1 MFTFTSLGTPADLC
15 CDGTWGTEPTWDE
28 AGEPD
33 PWFDVWLPLIL
44 LSNQQVPSCHL
55 PASPATRHSV
65 STMNAKTS
73 SGGEE
78 EASGMR
84 NETLGEAK
92 RRQVIYVAYV
102 IAALD
107 LTFLFMQMGIMPYL
121 AKSLGLDSVGFG
133 YLQTIFGVLQLVGG
147 YIFGRFADQFGARAA
162 LILSCASGSIFFLLM
177 SLSTSIP
184 LLFLS
189 RLPAVFM
196 HGMPG
201 AQKVITDMTAPSQR
215 AGALGR
221 LGLCFGVG
229 IIAGS
234 AMGGVLST
242 KFGIYVPTYV
252 GLVGSLINTLIAMV
266 WIPSQTKPK
275 SDHHMTE
282 HSTSRSGSLFSITEI
297 LRLMKFPGVMEVFI
311 VKVFAGLPIGLFM
324 IMFSIISMD
333 FFGLEAVESGYLMSY
348 FGVLQMVVQGLV
360 VGKLASHCTEM
371 TLLRLS
377 VFVFAGVGL
386 GMALMRT
393 VWHYCIIAVPLV
405 FAFSMLATIT
415 DSILTKAVPSS
426 DTGAML
432 GICASVQPLTRTVG
446 PTIGGVLYK
455 QFGVSSFG
463 YLQLVV
469 NLGLFVYLLKS
480 KIPLGDVKS
489 Q

>member
-1 MFTFTSLGTPADLC
+1 M
-15 CDGTWGTEPTWDE
+15 
-28 AGEPD
+28 
-33 PWFDVWLPLIL
+33 
-44 LSNQQVPSCHL
+44 
-55 PASPATRHSV
+55 
-65 STMNAKTS
+65 STMNAKAIS
-73 SGGEE
+73 EGEE

-84 NETLGEAK
+84 NETLGESGHSRDVK
-92 RRQVIYVAYV
+92 RGQVILVAYL

-107 LTFLFMQMGIMPYL
+107 LTFLFMQFGIIPYL

-162 LILSCASGSIFFLLM
+162 LILSGASGSVFFLLM

-189 RLPAVFM
+189 RLPGVFM
-196 HGMPG
+196 HGIPG
-201 AQKVITDMTAPSQR
+201 AQKVITDMTTPSQR
-215 AGALGR
+215 ADALGK
-221 LGLCFGVG
+221 LGLCFGIG
-229 IIAGS
+229 MIIGS
-234 AMGGVLST
+234 ALGGVLST
-242 KFGIYVPTYV
+242 KFGIFVPSYV
-252 GLVGSLINTLIAMV
+252 GLVGSLINTLIAVV

-275 SDHHMTE
+275 LNQHVTE
-282 HSTSRSGSLFSITEI
+282 HSTSQSGSLFSIREI

-311 VKVFAGLPIGLFM
+311 VKVLAGLPIGLFM

-360 VGKLASHCTEM
+360 VGKLANHCTEM

-469 NLGLFVYLLKS
+469 NIGLFVYLLKS
-480 KIPLGDVKS
+480 KISLREMKS

>member
-1 MFTFTSLGTPADLC
+1 
-15 CDGTWGTEPTWDE
+15 
-28 AGEPD
+28 
-33 PWFDVWLPLIL
+33 
-44 LSNQQVPSCHL
+44 
-55 PASPATRHSV
+55 V
-65 STMNAKTS
+65 STMNAKAIS
-73 SGGEE
+73 EGEE

-84 NETLGEAK
+84 NETLEESGSLGEAK
-92 RRQVIYVAYV
+92 RRQAILVAYL

-121 AKSLGLDSVGFG
+121 AKNLGLDSVGFG
-133 YLQTIFGVLQLVGG
+133 YLQTTFGVLQLVGG

-162 LILSCASGSIFFLLM
+162 LILSCASGSVFFLLM
-177 SLSTSIP
+177 SMSTSIP

-189 RLPAVFM
+189 RLPGVFM
-196 HGMPG
+196 HGIPG
-201 AQKVITDMTAPSQR
+201 AQKVITDMTTPSQR
-215 AGALGR
+215 ADALGK
-221 LGLCFGVG
+221 LGLCFGIA
-229 IIAGS
+229 IITGS
-234 AMGGVLST
+234 ALGGVLST
-242 KFGIYVPTYV
+242 KFGIFVPTYI
-252 GLVGSLINTLIAMV
+252 GLVGSLINILIAVV
-266 WIPSQTKPK
+266 WIPLQTKPK
-275 SDHHMTE
+275 SE
-282 HSTSRSGSLFSITEI
+282 HSTSQSGSLFSIREI
-297 LRLMKFPGVMEVFI
+297 LRLMKFPGVKEVFL

-324 IMFSIISMD
+324 IMFSIISME

-348 FGVLQMVVQGLV
+348 FGVLQMVVQGLI
-360 VGKLASHCTEM
+360 VGKLAKHCTEM

-377 VFVFAGVGL
+377 VFIFASVGL

-455 QFGVSSFG
+455 QFGVPSFG

-469 NLGLFVYLLKS
+469 NIGLFFYLLKS
-480 KIPLGDVKS
+480 KIPLREMKS
-489 Q
+489 

>member
-1 MFTFTSLGTPADLC
+1 
-15 CDGTWGTEPTWDE
+15 
-28 AGEPD
+28 
-33 PWFDVWLPLIL
+33 
-44 LSNQQVPSCHL
+44 
-55 PASPATRHSV
+55 V

-73 SGGEE
+73 SVGEE
-78 EASGMR
+78 EASRIG
-84 NETLGEAK
+84 NETLGESGCLGEAK
-92 RRQVIYVAYV
+92 RRQVIRVAYV
-102 IAALD
+102 IAAID
-107 LTFLFMQMGIMPYL
+107 LTLLFMQMGVMPVSMGAL
-121 AKSLGLDSVGFG
+121 ASQHISFNAGLCSFPAE
-133 YLQTIFGVLQLVGG
+133 
-147 YIFGRFADQFGARAA
+147 FADQYGARAA

-177 SLSTSIP
+177 SLSTNIP

-189 RLPAVFM
+189 RLPGMFM
-196 HGMPG
+196 HGIPG
-201 AQKVITDMTAPSQR
+201 AQKVITDMTTPSQR
-215 AGALGR
+215 AGALGK

-229 IIAGS
+229 IISGS
-234 AMGGVLST
+234 AVGGVLST

-252 GLVGSLINTLIAMV
+252 GLVGSLINTLIAVV

-275 SDHHMTE
+275 SDHHME
-282 HSTSRSGSLFSITEI
+282 ENSDLFSIREI
-297 LRLMKFPGVMEVFI
+297 LRLMKFPGVLEVFI

-348 FGVLQMVVQGLV
+348 IGVLQMVVQGLV
-360 VGKLASHCTEM
+360 VGKLTSHCTEM
-371 TLLRLS
+371 TLLRLC

-415 DSILTKAVPSS
+415 DSILTKAVPST

-463 YLQLVV
+463 YLQLMV
-469 NLGLFVYLLKS
+469 NLCLLVYLMKS
-480 KIPLGDVKS
+480 KIPLGEMKS

>member
-1 MFTFTSLGTPADLC
+1 
-15 CDGTWGTEPTWDE
+15 
-28 AGEPD
+28 
-33 PWFDVWLPLIL
+33 
-44 LSNQQVPSCHL
+44 
-55 PASPATRHSV
+55 V
-65 STMNAKTS
+65 SIMNAKTS
-73 SGGEE
+73 SEGEE
-78 EASGMR
+78 EASGTR
-84 NETLGEAK
+84 NETLGKSGYLGEAK
-92 RRQVIYVAYV
+92 RGQVIRVAYV

-107 LTFLFMQMGIMPYL
+107 LTFLFMQFGVMPYL

-162 LILSCASGSIFFLLM
+162 LILSCASGSVFFLLM

-189 RLPAVFM
+189 RLPGVFM

-201 AQKVITDMTAPSQR
+201 AQKVITDMTTPSQR
-215 AGALGR
+215 AGALGK
-221 LGLCFGVG
+221 LGLCFGMG

-234 AMGGVLST
+234 ALGGVLST
-242 KFGIYVPTYV
+242 KLGIYFPTYV

-275 SDHHMTE
+275 ADHHVTE
-282 HSTSRSGSLFSITEI
+282 NSTLFSIREI

-360 VGKLASHCTEM
+360 VGKLARHCTEM

-377 VFVFAGVGL
+377 VLVFAGVGL

-463 YLQLVV
+463 YLQLIV
-469 NLGLFVYLLKS
+469 NLGLFVYLLRS
-480 KIPLGDVKS
+480 KIPLGEMKS

>member
-1 MFTFTSLGTPADLC
+1 
-15 CDGTWGTEPTWDE
+15 
-28 AGEPD
+28 
-33 PWFDVWLPLIL
+33 
-44 LSNQQVPSCHL
+44 
-55 PASPATRHSV
+55 

-73 SGGEE
+73 SAGEE

-84 NETLGEAK
+84 NETLGESGFLGEAK
-92 RRQVIYVAYV
+92 RRQVIHVAYV
-102 IAALD
+102 IAALE
-107 LTFLFMQMGIMPYL
+107 LTFFFMQIGVMPYL

-133 YLQTIFGVLQLVGG
+133 YLQTTFGVLQLVGG
-147 YIFGRFADQFGARAA
+147 YIFGRFADKFGARAA
-162 LILSCASGSIFFLLM
+162 LILSCVSGSIFFLLM
-177 SLSTSIP
+177 SLSTNIP

-189 RLPAVFM
+189 RLPGVFM
-196 HGMPG
+196 HGIPG
-201 AQKVITDMTAPSQR
+201 AQKVITDVTTPSER
-215 AGALGR
+215 AGALGK
-221 LGLCFGVG
+221 LGFCFGVG
-229 IIAGS
+229 IISGS
-234 AMGGVLST
+234 VVGGVLST
-242 KFGIYVPTYV
+242 KFNVYVPAYV
-252 GLVGSLINTLIAMV
+252 GLVGSLINTLIAVV

-275 SDHHMTE
+275 SDHHVTE
-282 HSTSRSGSLFSITEI
+282 HSTSQSGSLFSIREI

-333 FFGLEAVESGYLMSY
+333 FFGLEAAESGYLMSY

-360 VGKLASHCTEM
+360 VGKLASRCSEM
-371 TLLRLS
+371 TLLRLG
-377 VFVFAGVGL
+377 VFIFAGVGL

-463 YLQLVV
+463 YLQLMV

-480 KIPLGDVKS
+480 KIPLEEMKS
-489 Q
+489 

>member
-1 MFTFTSLGTPADLC
+1 MFTFTFAGTLC
-15 CDGTWGTEPTWDE
+15 CDDTWGSEPTWDK
-28 AGEPD
+28 AAQPD
-33 PWFDVWLPLIL
+33 PWFDAGLPLIL
-44 LSNQQVPSCHL
+44 PSKSQVPSCL
-55 PASPATRHSV
+55 FPVRPATSNSV

-73 SGGEE
+73 TRGEK

-84 NETLGEAK
+84 NETLGESGCLGEAK
-92 RRQVIYVAYV
+92 RGQVIRVAYV

-107 LTFLFMQMGIMPYL
+107 LTFLFMQMGVMPYL

-162 LILSCASGSIFFLLM
+162 LILSCVSGSVFFLLM

-184 LLFLS
+184 ILFLS
-189 RLPAVFM
+189 RLPGVFM
-196 HGMPG
+196 HGIPG
-201 AQKVITDMTAPSQR
+201 AQKVITDMTTPSQR
-215 AGALGR
+215 AGALGK
-221 LGLCFGVG
+221 LGFCFGVG

-234 AMGGVLST
+234 ALGGVLST

-252 GLVGSLINTLIAMV
+252 GLVGSFINTLIAMV
-266 WIPSQTKPK
+266 CIPSQTKPE
-275 SDHHMTE
+275 SDHHVTE
-282 HSTSRSGSLFSITEI
+282 HSTSQTGSLFSIREI

-348 FGVLQMVVQGLV
+348 FGILQ
-360 VGKLASHCTEM
+360 
-371 TLLRLS
+371 
-377 VFVFAGVGL
+377 
-386 GMALMRT
+386 MALMRT

-446 PTIGGVLYK
+446 PTIGGILYK
-455 QFGVSSFG
+455 QFGISSFG
-463 YLQLVV
+463 YLQLMV

-480 KIPLGDVKS
+480 KIPLGEMKR

>member
-1 MFTFTSLGTPADLC
+1 
-15 CDGTWGTEPTWDE
+15 
-28 AGEPD
+28 
-33 PWFDVWLPLIL
+33 
-44 LSNQQVPSCHL
+44 
-55 PASPATRHSV
+55 
-65 STMNAKTS
+65 MNAKTS
-73 SGGEE
+73 SEGEE
-78 EASGMR
+78 EASGTR
-84 NETLGEAK
+84 NETLGKSGYLGEAK
-92 RRQVIYVAYV
+92 RGQAIRVAYV

-107 LTFLFMQMGIMPYL
+107 LTLVFMQMGVMPYL

-162 LILSCASGSIFFLLM
+162 LILSCASGSVFFLLM

-189 RLPAVFM
+189 RLPGVFM
-196 HGMPG
+196 HGIPG
-201 AQKVITDMTAPSQR
+201 AQKVITDMTTPSQR

-234 AMGGVLST
+234 ALGGVLSA
-242 KFGIYVPTYV
+242 KLGIYSPAYV

-275 SDHHMTE
+275 SDHHVPENRT
-282 HSTSRSGSLFSITEI
+282 SGSLFSIREI

-348 FGVLQMVVQGLV
+348 FGVLQ
-360 VGKLASHCTEM
+360 
-371 TLLRLS
+371 
-377 VFVFAGVGL
+377 
-386 GMALMRT
+386 MALMRT

-463 YLQLVV
+463 YLQLMV
-469 NLGLFVYLLKS
+469 NLGLFVYLLRS
-480 KIPLGDVKS
+480 KIPLGEMKS

>member
-1 MFTFTSLGTPADLC
+1 
-15 CDGTWGTEPTWDE
+15 
-28 AGEPD
+28 
-33 PWFDVWLPLIL
+33 
-44 LSNQQVPSCHL
+44 
-55 PASPATRHSV
+55 V

-78 EASGMR
+78 ETSGMR
-84 NETLGEAK
+84 NETLGEHGCLGEAK
-92 RRQVIYVAYV
+92 RGQVICVAYV

-107 LTFLFMQMGIMPYL
+107 LTFLFMQMGVMPYL

-162 LILSCASGSIFFLLM
+162 LILSCTSGSIFFLLM

-189 RLPAVFM
+189 RLPGVFM
-196 HGMPG
+196 HGIPG
-201 AQKVITDMTAPSQR
+201 AQKVITDMTTPSQR
-215 AGALGR
+215 AAALGK

-242 KFGIYVPTYV
+242 KFGIYAPTYV
-252 GLVGSLINTLIAMV
+252 GLVGSLINTLITMV

-275 SDHHMTE
+275 PDYHMTE
-282 HSTSRSGSLFSITEI
+282 HSDLFSIREI

-360 VGKLASHCTEM
+360 VGKLASHYTEM

-377 VFVFAGVGL
+377 VFVFASVGL

-455 QFGVSSFG
+455 KFGVSSFG
-463 YLQLVV
+463 YLQLMV
-469 NLGLFVYLLKS
+469 NLGLFVYLLRS
-480 KIPLGDVKS
+480 KIPLGEMKS

>member
-1 MFTFTSLGTPADLC
+1 
-15 CDGTWGTEPTWDE
+15 
-28 AGEPD
+28 
-33 PWFDVWLPLIL
+33 
-44 LSNQQVPSCHL
+44 
-55 PASPATRHSV
+55 
-65 STMNAKTS
+65 MNAKTS
-73 SGGEE
+73 SEGEE
-78 EASGMR
+78 EASGTR
-84 NETLGEAK
+84 NETLGKSGYLGEAK
-92 RRQVIYVAYV
+92 RGQVIRVAYV

-107 LTFLFMQMGIMPYL
+107 LTFLFMQFGVMPYL

-162 LILSCASGSIFFLLM
+162 LILSCASGSVFFLLM

-189 RLPAVFM
+189 RLPGVFM

-201 AQKVITDMTAPSQR
+201 AQKVITDMTTPSQR
-215 AGALGR
+215 AGALGK
-221 LGLCFGVG
+221 LGLCFGMG

-234 AMGGVLST
+234 ALGGVLST
-242 KFGIYVPTYV
+242 KLGIYFPTYV

-275 SDHHMTE
+275 ADHHVTE
-282 HSTSRSGSLFSITEI
+282 NRTPGSLFSIREI

-360 VGKLASHCTEM
+360 VGKLARHCTEM

-377 VFVFAGVGL
+377 VLVFAGVGL

-463 YLQLVV
+463 YLQLIV
-469 NLGLFVYLLKS
+469 NLGLFVYLLRS
-480 KIPLGDVKS
+480 KIPLGEMKS

>member
-1 MFTFTSLGTPADLC
+1 
-15 CDGTWGTEPTWDE
+15 
-28 AGEPD
+28 
-33 PWFDVWLPLIL
+33 
-44 LSNQQVPSCHL
+44 
-55 PASPATRHSV
+55 V
-65 STMNAKTS
+65 STMNAKTRS
-73 SGGEE
+73 EGEE

-84 NETLGEAK
+84 NKTLGENGHLGEVK
-92 RRQVIYVAYV
+92 RKQVIRVTYM

-107 LTFLFMQMGIMPYL
+107 LTFLFMQMGLMPYM

-133 YLQTIFGVLQLVGG
+133 YLQTTFGVLQLVGG

-162 LILSCASGSIFFLLM
+162 LMLSCASGSVFFLLM

-201 AQKVITDMTAPSQR
+201 AQKVITDVTAPSQR
-215 AGALGR
+215 AGALGK

-229 IIAGS
+229 IICGS
-234 AMGGVLST
+234 SLGGVLST
-242 KFGIYVPTYV
+242 KFGIFAPTYV
-252 GLVGSLINTLIAMV
+252 GLVGSVINTLIAMV

-275 SDHHMTE
+275 SDHHVTE
-282 HSTSRSGSLFSITEI
+282 HSNLFSIREI
-297 LRLMKFPGVMEVFI
+297 MRLMKFPGVMEVFM
-311 VKVFAGLPIGLFM
+311 VKVFSGFPMGLFM

-333 FFGLEAVESGYLMSY
+333 FFHLEAVESGYLMAY

-446 PTIGGVLYK
+446 PTIGGILYK

-463 YLQLVV
+463 YLQLMV

-480 KIPLGDVKS
+480 KIPLGEMKS

>member
-1 MFTFTSLGTPADLC
+1 
-15 CDGTWGTEPTWDE
+15 
-28 AGEPD
+28 
-33 PWFDVWLPLIL
+33 
-44 LSNQQVPSCHL
+44 
-55 PASPATRHSV
+55 V

-73 SGGEE
+73 SEGEE
-78 EASGMR
+78 QASRTR
-84 NETLGEAK
+84 NETLGESGYLGEAK
-92 RRQVIYVAYV
+92 RGQVIRVAYV

-107 LTFLFMQMGIMPYL
+107 LTFLFMQMGVMPYL

-133 YLQTIFGVLQLVGG
+133 YLQTVFGVLQLVGG
-147 YIFGRFADQFGARAA
+147 YIFGRFADRFGARAA
-162 LILSCASGSIFFLLM
+162 LILSCASGSVFFLLM

-189 RLPAVFM
+189 RLPGVFM
-196 HGMPG
+196 HGIPG
-201 AQKVITDMTAPSQR
+201 AQKVITDMTTPSQR
-215 AGALGR
+215 AGALGK

-234 AMGGVLST
+234 ALGGVLST
-242 KFGIYVPTYV
+242 KLGIYVPTYV

-275 SDHHMTE
+275 PDHHLTE
-282 HSTSRSGSLFSITEI
+282 NSTLFSITEI

-463 YLQLVV
+463 YLQLMV

-480 KIPLGDVKS
+480 KIPLGEMKS

>member
-1 MFTFTSLGTPADLC
+1 
-15 CDGTWGTEPTWDE
+15 
-28 AGEPD
+28 
-33 PWFDVWLPLIL
+33 
-44 LSNQQVPSCHL
+44 
-55 PASPATRHSV
+55 
-65 STMNAKTS
+65 MNAKTS
-73 SGGEE
+73 SAGEE

-84 NETLGEAK
+84 NDTLGEAK
-92 RRQVIYVAYV
+92 RQRVIRVAYV
-102 IAALD
+102 VAALD
-107 LTFLFMQMGIMPYL
+107 LTFLFMQIGVMPYL

-133 YLQTIFGVLQLVGG
+133 YLQTTFGVLQLVGG

-177 SLSTSIP
+177 SLSTNIP

-189 RLPAVFM
+189 RVPGVFM
-196 HGMPG
+196 HGIPG
-201 AQKVITDMTAPSQR
+201 AQKVITDMTTPSQR
-215 AGALGR
+215 AGALGK
-221 LGLCFGVG
+221 LGFCFGVG
-229 IIAGS
+229 IISGS
-234 AMGGVLST
+234 AVGGVLST
-242 KFGIYVPTYV
+242 KFGVYVPAYV
-252 GLVGSLINTLIAMV
+252 GLVGSLINTLIAV
-266 WIPSQTKPK
+266 IWIPSQSTPK

-282 HSTSRSGSLFSITEI
+282 HSTSQSGSLFSIREI

-360 VGKLASHCTEM
+360 VGKLASRCSEM

-393 VWHYCIIAVPLV
+393 VWHYCILAAPLV

-432 GICASVQPLTRTVG
+432 GICASVQPFTRTVG

-463 YLQLVV
+463 YLQLMV

-480 KIPLGDVKS
+480 KIPLEEMKS

>member
-1 MFTFTSLGTPADLC
+1 MC
-15 CDGTWGTEPTWDE
+15 
-28 AGEPD
+28 
-33 PWFDVWLPLIL
+33 
-44 LSNQQVPSCHL
+44 
-55 PASPATRHSV
+55 
-65 STMNAKTS
+65 TMNAKAIS
-73 SGGEE
+73 EGEE
-78 EASGMR
+78 ESPGMR
-84 NETLGEAK
+84 NEILGESGHSGELK
-92 RRQVIYVAYV
+92 RGQVILVAYL

-107 LTFLFMQMGIMPYL
+107 LTFLFMQIGIMPYL

-133 YLQTIFGVLQLVGG
+133 YLQTTFGVLQLVGG

-162 LILSCASGSIFFLLM
+162 LILSCASGSVFFLLM
-177 SLSTSIP
+177 SISTSIP

-189 RLPAVFM
+189 RLPGVFM
-196 HGMPG
+196 HGVPG
-201 AQKVITDMTAPSQR
+201 AQKVITDMTTPSQR
-215 AGALGR
+215 ADALGK
-221 LGLCFGVG
+221 LGLCFG
-229 IIAGS
+229 IALISGS
-234 AMGGVLST
+234 ALGGILSN
-242 KFGIYVPTYV
+242 KFGIFVPIYV
-252 GLVGSLINTLIAMV
+252 GLVGSLINTLIAVV
-266 WIPSQTKPK
+266 WIPLETKPV
-275 SDHHMTE
+275 SDQHVTE
-282 HSTSRSGSLFSITEI
+282 HSTSQSGSLFSIREI

-360 VGKLASHCTEM
+360 VGKLSNYCTEM

-377 VFVFAGVGL
+377 VFIFAGVGL

-405 FAFSMLATIT
+405 FAFSMMATIT
-415 DSILTKAVPSS
+415 NSILTKAVPSS

-432 GICASVQPLTRTVG
+432 GICASVQPLTRMVG

-455 QFGVSSFG
+455 QFGVPSFG

-469 NLGLFVYLLKS
+469 NIGLFVYLLKS
-480 KIPLGDVKS
+480 KIPVREMKG

>member
-1 MFTFTSLGTPADLC
+1 
-15 CDGTWGTEPTWDE
+15 
-28 AGEPD
+28 
-33 PWFDVWLPLIL
+33 
-44 LSNQQVPSCHL
+44 
-55 PASPATRHSV
+55 
-65 STMNAKTS
+65 MNAKTS
-73 SGGEE
+73 SEGEE
-78 EASGMR
+78 EASGTR
-84 NETLGEAK
+84 NETLGKSGYLGEAK
-92 RRQVIYVAYV
+92 RGQVIRVAYV

-107 LTFLFMQMGIMPYL
+107 LTFLFMQMGVMPYL

-162 LILSCASGSIFFLLM
+162 LILSCASGSVFFLLM

-189 RLPAVFM
+189 RLPGMFM
-196 HGMPG
+196 HGIPG
-201 AQKVITDMTAPSQR
+201 AQKVITDMTTPSQR
-215 AGALGR
+215 AGALGK

-234 AMGGVLST
+234 ALGGVLST
-242 KFGIYVPTYV
+242 KLGIYSPAYV

-275 SDHHMTE
+275 SDHHVPENRT
-282 HSTSRSGSLFSITEI
+282 SGSLFSIREI

-348 FGVLQMVVQGLV
+348 FGVLQ
-360 VGKLASHCTEM
+360 
-371 TLLRLS
+371 
-377 VFVFAGVGL
+377 
-386 GMALMRT
+386 MALMRT

-463 YLQLVV
+463 YLQLMV
-469 NLGLFVYLLKS
+469 NLGLFVYLLRS
-480 KIPLGDVKS
+480 KIPLGEMKS

>member
-1 MFTFTSLGTPADLC
+1 
-15 CDGTWGTEPTWDE
+15 
-28 AGEPD
+28 
-33 PWFDVWLPLIL
+33 
-44 LSNQQVPSCHL
+44 
-55 PASPATRHSV
+55 V

-73 SGGEE
+73 SEGKE
-78 EASGMR
+78 EASGTR
-84 NETLGEAK
+84 NEILGESGYLGEAK
-92 RRQVIYVAYV
+92 RGQVIRVAYV

-107 LTFLFMQMGIMPYL
+107 LTFLFMQMAVMPYL

-162 LILSCASGSIFFLLM
+162 LILSCASGSVFFLLM

-189 RLPAVFM
+189 RLPGVFM
-196 HGMPG
+196 HGIPG
-201 AQKVITDMTAPSQR
+201 AQKVITDMTTPSQR
-215 AGALGR
+215 AGALGK

-234 AMGGVLST
+234 ALGGVLST
-242 KFGIYVPTYV
+242 KLGIYVPTYV

-275 SDHHMTE
+275 SDHPVTE
-282 HSTSRSGSLFSITEI
+282 NSTLFSIREI

-348 FGVLQMVVQGLV
+348 FGVLQMVVQGLI

-377 VFVFAGVGL
+377 VLVFAGVGL

-432 GICASVQPLTRTVG
+432 GICSSVQPLTRTVG

-463 YLQLVV
+463 YLQLMV

-480 KIPLGDVKS
+480 KIPLGEMKS
-489 Q
+489 

>member
-1 MFTFTSLGTPADLC
+1 
-15 CDGTWGTEPTWDE
+15 
-28 AGEPD
+28 
-33 PWFDVWLPLIL
+33 
-44 LSNQQVPSCHL
+44 
-55 PASPATRHSV
+55 
-65 STMNAKTS
+65 MNAKAIPE
-73 SGGEE
+73 GEE

-84 NETLGEAK
+84 NETLQKSGHSGEVK
-92 RRQVIYVAYV
+92 RGHVILVAYL

-107 LTFLFMQMGIMPYL
+107 LTFLFMQFGIIPYL

-133 YLQTIFGVLQLVGG
+133 YLQTTFGVLQLVGG

-162 LILSCASGSIFFLLM
+162 LILSGASGSVFFLLM
-177 SLSTSIP
+177 SLCTSIP

-196 HGMPG
+196 HGIPG
-201 AQKVITDMTAPSQR
+201 AQKLITDMTTPSQR
-215 AGALGR
+215 ADALGK
-221 LGLCFGVG
+221 LGLCFGIGMIV
-229 IIAGS
+229 GS
-234 AMGGVLST
+234 ALGGVLST
-242 KFGIYVPTYV
+242 KFGIFVPAYV
-252 GLVGSLINTLIAMV
+252 GLVGSLINTLIAVV

-275 SDHHMTE
+275 LNQHVTE
-282 HSTSRSGSLFSITEI
+282 HSTSQSDSLFSIREI
-297 LRLMKFPGVMEVFI
+297 LRLMKFPGVMEVFT
-311 VKVFAGLPIGLFM
+311 VKVLAGLPIGLFM

-360 VGKLASHCTEM
+360 VGKLANHCTEM

-432 GICASVQPLTRTVG
+432 GICASVHPLTRTVG

-469 NLGLFVYLLKS
+469 NIGLFVYLLKS
-480 KIPLGDVKS
+480 KISLRETKS